1 MAQNVCH
8 FVTNADDV
16 RPTSYA
22 ITYAT
27 WRTYGNAGWS
37 KKNVQYAMDIQN
49 FIFFHQCKLFLLIFL
64 EEYSVMLHA
73 SLKGEPNTYL
83 AGTLLVFVEGF
94 WARVCYDDFSLAS
107 AAVVC
112 RQLGYGEAITTRL
125 SKQHPLLDKAKVTC
139 QGSESSLEECDVR
152 KHTGRCKEY
161 QSREDV
167 EIICSGIEPPQL
179 GRCESNFSIS
189 TIMSWSDD

>member
-1 MAQNVCH
+1 
-8 FVTNADDV
+8 
-16 RPTSYA
+16 
-22 ITYAT
+22 
-27 WRTYGNAGWS
+27 
-37 KKNVQYAMDIQN
+37 
-49 FIFFHQCKLFLLIFL
+49 
-64 EEYSVMLHA
+64 MLHA

-94 WARVCYDDFSLAS
+94 WARVCYEEFSLAS

-125 SKQHPLLDKAKVTC
+125 SKHYPIFKKAKVTC

-152 KHTGRCKEY
+152 KHTGRCQKY
-161 QSREDV
+161 QFREDV

-179 GRCESNFSIS
+179 GRCELSSSIL